1 MKRIVSIFMV
11 MSLAVSAWAQC
22 DGRYESEIFDDVE
35 VTTVVYSDVYDLDVD
50 IYEPVGDTET
60 SRPLILF
67 AHGGS
72 FYGGTPSAPAMIS
85 LCEAFAKRGYVTASI
100 QYRLTTAVS
109 LTDSIVML
117 QTVMNAI
124 GDSKAAVRY
133 FRKDV
138 AENGNTFGVDADQI
152 YFGGYSAGA
161 IMAVNHAF
169 IDETDVLP
177 THLVDIV
184 AEAGGLE
191 GNSGNEGY
199 SSEVKAVISLAGG
212 VYQTS
217 FIDADDEPIVS
228 LHATNDGTVDY
239 LCGDVMQS
247 GVGGIIDMVN
257 LCGSGSVHNQADA
270 VGVYN
275 ELHTFSSGDHS
286 APWTNMEQV
295 SIPFIS
301 DFIYTTLDCYEGVI
315 SVEEE
320 ALAVEVFPN
329 PVSDMLTVNMID
341 MESVCLL
348 DVMGRV
354 VLSES
359 ARNNTHQLNV
369 QGLASGVY
377 VLQVASENHLWNQR
391 LFVK

>member
-1 MKRIVSIFMV
+1 MKRVISVA
-11 MSLAVSAWAQC
+11 AVLLFATSVWAQC
-22 DGRYESEIFDDVE
+22 DGRYESEIFDELE
-35 VTTVVYSDVYDLDVD
+35 VTTVEYSDVYNLDVD
-50 IYEPVGDTET
+50 IYQPIGDTET

-72 FYGGTPSAPAMIS
+72 FYAGAPNSAAMVT
-85 LCEAFAKRGYVTASI
+85 LCESFAKRGYVTGSI
-100 QYRLTTAVS
+100 EYRLTSAAS
-109 LTDSIVML
+109 LTDSLLML
-117 QTVMNAI
+117 EAVMNAI
-124 GDSKAAVRY
+124 SDSKAAVRY

-138 AENGNTFGVDADQI
+138 AENGNIYGVDAAQI

-161 IMAVNHAF
+161 IMAVNHAY
-169 IDETDVLP
+169 IDDTDVLP
-177 THLVDIV
+177 THLVSIV

-199 SSEVKAVISLAGG
+199 SSEIKAVISLAGG
-212 VYQTS
+212 VYRTS

-228 LHATNDGTVDY
+228 LHATDDGTIDY

-247 GVGGIIDMVN
+247 GVGGFIDMIDV
-257 LCGSGSVHNQADA
+257 CGSGKVHEQADV

-275 ELHTFSSGDHS
+275 ALHAFSSGDHL
-286 APWTNMEQV
+286 APWANMEDV

-320 ALAVEVFPN
+320 VLNVEVFPN
-329 PVSDMLTVNMID
+329 PVNDVLTINMID
-341 MESVCLL
+341 MESVRLL
-348 DVMGRV
+348 DMMGRI

-359 ARNNTHQLNV
+359 VRKNTHQLNV
-369 QGLASGVY
+369 QGLASGMY
-377 VLQVASENHLWNQR
+377 VLQATSKHQLWSKR
-391 LFVK
+391 LLVK